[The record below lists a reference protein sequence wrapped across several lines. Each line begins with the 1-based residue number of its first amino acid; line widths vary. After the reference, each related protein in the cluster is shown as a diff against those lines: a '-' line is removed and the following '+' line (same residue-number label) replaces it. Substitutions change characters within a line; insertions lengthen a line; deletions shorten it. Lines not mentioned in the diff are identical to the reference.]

1 MNITPAQKLEQTLHR
16 EIPIAHEM
24 GITVSAYDGKQLRLA
39 APLAPNINHKCT
51 AFGGSLYSL
60 AVLCGWGLLH
70 LKLEEAGLHK
80 HIVIQEADIRYL
92 LPVDQNMQAECTLDE
107 AAFQR
112 FMRMLEKHDRS
123 RLALNVVITH
133 NGQPAVE
140 FSGRYVVHG

>member
-1 MNITPAQKLEQTLHR
+1 MNITSAQKLEQTLHR
-16 EIPIAHEM
+16 EIPISLEM

-70 LKLEEAGLHK
+70 LKLEETGLHK

-92 LPVDQNMQAECTLDE
+92 LPVDRDMQAECTLDE

-112 FMRMLEKHDRS
+112 FIRMLEKHDRA

-133 NGQPAVE
+133 NNQPAVE